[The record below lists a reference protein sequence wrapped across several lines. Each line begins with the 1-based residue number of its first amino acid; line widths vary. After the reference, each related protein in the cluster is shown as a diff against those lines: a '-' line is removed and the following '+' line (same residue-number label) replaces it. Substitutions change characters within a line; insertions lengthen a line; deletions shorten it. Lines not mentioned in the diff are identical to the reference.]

1 MPNAGVYRL
10 GKVAAGY
17 VGPATSIIF
26 RVFLRR
32 DRRSD
37 GRGDGKRQV
46 NHPGTHNDTHS
57 DTQHGDFAARVHAL
71 RGELIGLYGVES
83 GGDLL
88 RALLST
94 VAECRPTAP
103 PPVSLDSRRL
113 GAEDVMLITYGNTL
127 ERSGEMPLVTLRG
140 FVRQRLDGVVNAV
153 HVLPFFP
160 FSSDDGFAVIDFYSI
175 DPALGDWPDITALSG
190 EVALMADLVINHV
203 SRESLWFMDFVND
216 SEPGRD
222 FFLALPPDT
231 DVSRVVRPRNTP
243 LLVPIHTY
251 RGLRHVWATF
261 SEDQIDLDFSRP
273 RVLAEMVRVFCN
285 YLRAGA
291 RLIRL
296 DAIAYLW
303 KELGTPC
310 IHHPNTHAVVR
321 ILRLVSE
328 LMCDPDQDP
337 VIIITETNVPHSEN
351 VSYFG
356 SGDEA
361 HMVYQFSLAPLVLH
375 ALTRGSSRY
384 LMQWGAVLDPP
395 PEGCAFLNFTASH
408 DGIGLRPAEGLVPE
422 QDIDV
427 LVDLMHAF
435 GGFVTM
441 RMLADGSQR
450 PYEINIALFDALR
463 GTFEGEDAWQVQR
476 FLCSQVLAMSLQG
489 VPAIYI
495 HSLLATGNHIEG
507 VERSGRTRSIN
518 RRQWQLDEIEAL
530 LEDPETATSQVF
542 AALSSLLRLRRSVA
556 SFAPSEVQVFVPV
569 SDDWVTFIRGEG
581 VMAVAVVINVTV
593 RVCLLSEQD
602 RAKLG
607 CQRQVQDLITGE
619 TFAADGPIEVTPYRS
634 LWLQVKG
641 G

>member
-1 MPNAGVYRL
+1 M
-10 GKVAAGY
+10 
-17 VGPATSIIF
+17 
-26 RVFLRR
+26 
-32 DRRSD
+32 
-37 GRGDGKRQV
+37 
-46 NHPGTHNDTHS
+46 NHPGPERDTL
-57 DTQHGDFAARVHAL
+57 HGQFAARVHAL
-71 RGELIGLYGVES
+71 RGELEGLYGPAAAADV
-83 GGDLL
+83 L
-88 RALLST
+88 RAILST
-94 VAECRPTAP
+94 VAECRPVAQRP
-103 PPVSLDSRRL
+103 PPNSFDPRQL
-113 GAEDVMLITYGNTL
+113 GAEDVLLITYGNTL
-127 ERSGEMPLVTLRG
+127 ERPGEMPLATLRD
-140 FVRQRLDGVVNAV
+140 FIRERLDGVVNAV

-160 FSSDDGFAVIDFYSI
+160 FSSDDGFAVIDFYSV
-175 DPALGDWPDITALSG
+175 DPALGDWSDITALSA

-222 FFLALPPDT
+222 FFLALEPDT

-251 RGLRHVWATF
+251 RGMRHVWATF
-261 SEDQIDLDFSRP
+261 SEDQIDLDFSKP
-273 RVLAEMVRVFCN
+273 RVLAEMVRVLCN

-303 KELGTPC
+303 KEVGTPC

-321 ILRLVSE
+321 ILRLLSE
-328 LMCDPDQDP
+328 LMCDPDRDP
-337 VIIITETNVPHSEN
+337 VVLITETNVPHSEN

-356 SGDEA
+356 HGDEA

-427 LVDLMHAF
+427 LVELMHAF
-435 GGFVTM
+435 GGFVSM

-463 GTFEGEDAWQVQR
+463 GTFAGEDHWQVQR

-495 HSLLATGNHIEG
+495 HSLLGTGNHIEG

-518 RRQWQLDEIEAL
+518 RRQWQLAELEEL
-530 LEDPETATSQVF
+530 LADPATATAQVF
-542 AALSSLLRLRRSVA
+542 AAMSGLLRLRRSVA
-556 SFAPSEVQVFVPV
+556 AFAPCAAQVFVPI

-581 VMAVAVVINVTV
+581 DAAVAVVINVTAGS
-593 RVCLLSEQD
+593 CLLDED
-602 RAKLG
+602 ARAALF
-607 CQRQVQDLITGE
+607 CQRQVRDLITGE
-619 TFAADGPIEVTPYRS
+619 TFPADGSIEVTPYRC
-634 LWLQVKG
+634 LWLQAH
-641 G
+641 

>member
-1 MPNAGVYRL
+1 M
-10 GKVAAGY
+10 
-17 VGPATSIIF
+17 
-26 RVFLRR
+26 
-32 DRRSD
+32 
-37 GRGDGKRQV
+37 
-46 NHPGTHNDTHS
+46 NHPVSPND
-57 DTQHGDFAARVHAL
+57 DLHGEFAARVHAL
-71 RGELIGLYGVES
+71 RSELTRLYGPAAAADV
-83 GGDLL
+83 L
-88 RALLST
+88 RAMVAT
-94 VAECRPTAP
+94 VSECRPDPDA
-103 PPVSLDSRRL
+103 SLPASFDPARL
-113 GAEDVMLITYGNTL
+113 GAGDVMLITYGNTL
-127 ERSGEMPLVTLRG
+127 ERPGERPLLTLRN
-140 FVRQRLDGVVNAV
+140 FLRERLDGVVNAV

-160 FSSDDGFAVIDFYSI
+160 FSSDDGFAVIDFYSV
-175 DPALGDWPDITALSG
+175 DPALGDWSDITTLSG
-190 EVALMADLVINHV
+190 EVALMTDLVINHV

-222 FFLALPPDT
+222 FFLALTPDT

-261 SEDQIDLDFSRP
+261 SEDQIDLDFSKP

-328 LMCDPDQDP
+328 LMCDPGSDP
-337 VIIITETNVPHSEN
+337 VVLITETNVPHSEN

-356 SGDEA
+356 NGDEA

-384 LMQWGAVLDPP
+384 LMQWGATLDPP
-395 PEGCAFLNFTASH
+395 PAGCAFLNFTASH

-427 LVDLMHAF
+427 LVELMHAF
-435 GGFVTM
+435 GGFVSM
-441 RMLADGSQR
+441 RLLADGSQR

-463 GTFEGEDAWQVQR
+463 GTFAGDDDWQVQR

-518 RRQWQLDEIEAL
+518 RRQWQLEELEAL
-530 LEDPETATSQVF
+530 LSDPATTSAQVF
-542 AALSSLLRLRRSVA
+542 SALTSLLRLRRGEA
-556 SFAPSEVQVFVPV
+556 AFAPTAAQVFVPIG
-569 SDDWVTFIRGEG
+569 DDWVTFIRGEG
-581 VMAVAVVINVTV
+581 AKAVAVVINVTAE
-593 RVCLLSEQD
+593 VCTLDAGD
-602 RAKLG
+602 RAALG
-607 CQRQVQDLITGE
+607 CRGQVQDLISGE
-619 TFAADGPIEVTPYRS
+619 ILAADESIEVTPYRC
-634 LWLQVKG
+634 LWLRAH
-641 G
+641 

>member
-1 MPNAGVYRL
+1 M
-10 GKVAAGY
+10 
-17 VGPATSIIF
+17 
-26 RVFLRR
+26 
-32 DRRSD
+32 
-37 GRGDGKRQV
+37 
-46 NHPGTHNDTHS
+46 NHPGS
-57 DTQHGDFAARVHAL
+57 HGDPLHGDNPHGEFAARVHAL
-71 RGELIGLYGVES
+71 RSELAALYGPES
-83 GGDLL
+83 AVDVL
-88 RALLST
+88 RAVLST
-94 VAECRPTAP
+94 VAECRLDAATAAP
-103 PPVSLDSRRL
+103 KSLDPQRL
-113 GAEDVMLITYGNTL
+113 RAEDVLLITYGNSL
-127 ERSGEMPLVTLRG
+127 ERPGEMPLATLRD
-140 FVRQRLDGVVNAV
+140 FVRQRLDGVVNTV

-160 FSSDDGFAVIDFYSI
+160 FSSDDGFAVIDFYAV
-175 DPALGDWPDITALSG
+175 DPALGDWADITVLSDD
-190 EVALMADLVINHV
+190 VALMADLVINHV

-216 SEPGRD
+216 SEPGKD
-222 FFLALPPDT
+222 FFLALQPDT

-261 SEDQIDLDFSRP
+261 SEDQIDLDFSQP
-273 RVLAEMVRVFCN
+273 RVLAEMIRVLCN
-285 YLRAGA
+285 YLRSGA

-303 KELGTPC
+303 KEVGTPC
-310 IHHPNTHAVVR
+310 IHHPNTHGVVR

-328 LMCDPDQDP
+328 LMCDPDRDP
-337 VIIITETNVPHSEN
+337 VVLISETNVPHSEN

-395 PEGCAFLNFTASH
+395 PEGCCFLNFTASH

-427 LVDLMHAF
+427 LVGLMHAF
-435 GGFVTM
+435 GGFVSM
-441 RMLADGSQR
+441 RLLADGTQR

-463 GTFEGEDAWQVQR
+463 GTFAGEDDWQVPR

-518 RRQWQLDEIEAL
+518 RRQWQLDELEARL
-530 LEDPETATSQVF
+530 ADPATAAAKVF
-542 AALSSLLRLRRSVA
+542 KGLTELLRLRCRVPA
-556 SFAPSEVQVFVPV
+556 FAPSAAQVFVPIG
-569 SDDWVTFIRGEG
+569 DEWVTFIRGDG
-581 VMAVAVVINVTV
+581 AMAVAVVINVTAETC
-593 RVCLLSEQD
+593 CLGPED
-602 RAKLG
+602 RAALG
-607 CQRQVQDLITGE
+607 CQGEVRDLISNE
-619 TFAADGPIEVTPYRS
+619 IFAQGGAIEVTPYRC
-634 LWLQVKG
+634 LWLQAHQGMVFPTTLTLDLASL
-641 G
+641 

>member
-1 MPNAGVYRL
+1 M
-10 GKVAAGY
+10 
-17 VGPATSIIF
+17 
-26 RVFLRR
+26 
-32 DRRSD
+32 
-37 GRGDGKRQV
+37 
-46 NHPGTHNDTHS
+46 NHPSPHNDNL
-57 DTQHGDFAARVHAL
+57 HGDFAVRVHAL
-71 RGELIGLYGVES
+71 RSELAALYGPES
-83 GGDLL
+83 AVDVL
-88 RALLST
+88 RTVLST
-94 VAECRPTAP
+94 VAECRLEAGATP
-103 PPVSLDSRRL
+103 PKSLDPRQL
-113 GAEDVMLITYGNTL
+113 GAEDVLLITYGNTL
-127 ERSGEMPLVTLRG
+127 ERTGEMPLATLRD
-140 FVRQRLDGVVNAV
+140 FVRQRLAGVVNAV

-160 FSSDDGFAVIDFYSI
+160 FSSDDGFAVIDFYSV
-175 DPALGDWPDITALSG
+175 DPVLGDWADITRLSG

-216 SEPGRD
+216 SEPGRQ
-222 FFLALPPDT
+222 FFLALEPNT

-261 SEDQIDLDFSRP
+261 SEDQIDLNFSQP
-273 RVLAEMVRVFCN
+273 RVLAEMIRVLCN

-291 RLIRL
+291 RLVRL

-303 KELGTPC
+303 KEVGTPC

-328 LMCDPDQDP
+328 LMCDPDRDP
-337 VIIITETNVPHSEN
+337 VVLMTETNVPHSEN

-356 SGDEA
+356 NGDEA

-384 LMQWGAVLDPP
+384 LMQWGAALDPP
-395 PEGCAFLNFTASH
+395 PEGCSFLNFTASH

-435 GGFVTM
+435 GGFVSM

-463 GTFEGEDAWQVQR
+463 GTFAGEDAWQVQR

-489 VPAIYI
+489 VPAIYM
-495 HSLLATGNHIEG
+495 HSFLATGNHIEG

-518 RRQWQLDEIEAL
+518 RRQWQLDELEARL
-530 LEDPETATSQVF
+530 ADPATAAAQVF
-542 AALSSLLRLRRSVA
+542 AALTALLRLRCRVPA
-556 SFAPSEVQVFVPV
+556 FAPSAEQVFVPIG
-569 SDDWVTFIRGEG
+569 DDWVTFIRGG
-581 VMAVAVVINVTV
+581 GAMAVAVVINVTA
-593 RVCLLSEQD
+593 RTCRIEESA
-602 RAKLG
+602 RAALG
-607 CQRQVQDLITGE
+607 CLGPVRDLISDE
-619 TFAADGPIEVTPYRS
+619 TFAAVGSIEVTPYRC
-634 LWLQVKG
+634 LWLQAH
-641 G
+641 

>member
-1 MPNAGVYRL
+1 MR
-10 GKVAAGY
+10 VA
-17 VGPATSIIF
+17 
-26 RVFLRR
+26 
-32 DRRSD
+32 
-37 GRGDGKRQV
+37 GRGDGIRHV
-46 NHPGTHNDTHS
+46 NHPGS
-57 DTQHGDFAARVHAL
+57 HGDTLHGAFAARVHAL
-71 RGELIGLYGVES
+71 RSELGTLYGPEAA
-83 GGDLL
+83 GDIL
-88 RALLST
+88 RAVLAT
-94 VAECRPTAP
+94 VAECRPAPSTP
-103 PPVSLDSRRL
+103 PPRSLDPRQF
-113 GAEDVMLITYGNTL
+113 GAEDVLLITYGNTL
-127 ERSGEMPLVTLRG
+127 ERAGEMPLTTLKR
-140 FVRQRLDGVVNAV
+140 FVSERLDGVVNAV

-160 FSSDDGFAVIDFYSI
+160 FSSDDGFAVIDFYSV

-222 FFLALPPDT
+222 FFLTLAPDT

-273 RVLAEMVRVFCN
+273 RVLTEMIRVLCN

-328 LMCDPDQDP
+328 LMCDPGRDP
-337 VIIITETNVPHSEN
+337 VVMITETNVPHSEN

-395 PEGCAFLNFTASH
+395 PPGCTFLNFTASH

-435 GGFVTM
+435 GGFVSM
-441 RMLADGSQR
+441 RLMPDGSQR
-450 PYEINIALFDALR
+450 PYEINISLFDALR
-463 GTFEGEDAWQVQR
+463 GTFAGEDAWQVQR

-489 VPAIYI
+489 VPAVYI

-518 RRQWQLDEIEAL
+518 RRQWQLDDIDARL
-530 LEDPETATSQVF
+530 ADPGTATAKVF
-542 AALSSLLRLRRSVA
+542 TALSSLLRLRCCVPA
-556 SFAPSEVQVFVPV
+556 FAPGAAQTFIPV
-569 SDDWVTFIRGEG
+569 GDDWVTFIRGEG
-581 VMAVAVVINVTV
+581 AMAVAVVINVTA
-593 RVCLLSEQD
+593 RTCRLDEQA
-602 RAKLG
+602 RAALG
-607 CQRQVQDLITGE
+607 CARQVRDLISDE
-619 TFAADGPIEVTPYRS
+619 VFAAGGPIEVAPYCC
-634 LWLQVKG
+634 LWLQAH
-641 G
+641 

>member
-1 MPNAGVYRL
+1 M
-10 GKVAAGY
+10 
-17 VGPATSIIF
+17 
-26 RVFLRR
+26 
-32 DRRSD
+32 
-37 GRGDGKRQV
+37 
-46 NHPGTHNDTHS
+46 NHPASYAENP
-57 DTQHGDFAARVHAL
+57 HGAFAARVHAL
-71 RGELIGLYGVES
+71 RSELASLYGPES
-83 GGDLL
+83 AVDVL
-88 RALLST
+88 RAVLST
-94 VAECRPTAP
+94 VAECRRDEGTAAP
-103 PPVSLDSRRL
+103 KSLDPRRL
-113 GAEDVMLITYGNTL
+113 GAGDVLLITYGNTL
-127 ERSGEMPLVTLRG
+127 ERAGEMPLATLRT
-140 FVRQRLDGVVNAV
+140 FVRERLAGVVNAV

-160 FSSDDGFAVIDFYSI
+160 FSSDDGFSVIDFYSV
-175 DPALGDWPDITALSG
+175 DPALGDWSDITALSTD
-190 EVALMADLVINHV
+190 VALMADLVINHV

-222 FFLALPPDT
+222 FFLALEPDT

-261 SEDQIDLDFSRP
+261 SEDQIDLDFSQP
-273 RVLAEMVRVFCN
+273 RVLAEMIRVLCN
-285 YLRAGA
+285 YLRAGG

-303 KELGTPC
+303 KEVGTPC

-328 LMCDPDQDP
+328 LMCDPDSDP
-337 VIIITETNVPHSEN
+337 VVLITETNVPHSEN

-356 SGDEA
+356 NGDEA
-361 HMVYQFSLAPLVLH
+361 HLVYQFSLAPLVLH

-395 PEGCAFLNFTASH
+395 PEGCCFLNFTASH

-435 GGFVTM
+435 GGFVSM

-463 GTFEGEDAWQVQR
+463 GTFAGEDGWQVQR

-518 RRQWQLDEIEAL
+518 RRQWQLDE
-530 LEDPETATSQVF
+530 LEQRLADPDTATARVF
-542 AALSSLLRLRRSVA
+542 AALTSLLRLRSRVPA
-556 SFAPSEVQVFVPV
+556 FAPGAAQVFVPI
-569 SDDWVTFIRGEG
+569 SDDWVTFIRGDGAE
-581 VMAVAVVINVTV
+581 AVIVVINVTA
-593 RVCLLSEQD
+593 RTCRLDEQA
-602 RAKLG
+602 RAALG
-607 CQRQVQDLITGE
+607 CQGQVWDLISDE
-619 TFAADGPIEVTPYRS
+619 VFAAAGSIEVTPYRC
-634 LWLQVKG
+634 LWLQAH
-641 G
+641 